1 MENEIELK
9 FFVSPEFS
17 DVLKQK
23 LTEQKILQQNT
34 RDLGNTYFDTQDN
47 WLRQHDT
54 GMRIRRFDDVFVQT
68 VKTSGRVVAGL
79 HQRPEYNAEHSS
91 NIPDPSLHPDDIC
104 LKGALLPS

>member
-47 WLRQHDT
+47 CFANTTQECA
-54 GMRIRRFDDVFVQT
+54 
-68 VKTSGRVVAGL
+68 SVA
-79 HQRPEYNAEHSS
+79 SMM
-91 NIPDPSLHPDDIC
+91 C
-104 LKGALLPS
+104 LCKR